1 MAAPRDDHGTSDSP
15 ARSGVTGTEN
25 DDTQMQDNRLWERV
39 REIFQMAVERPAAER
54 DRFVRDACGS
64 DDAVR
69 AEVESLLSSHDLA
82 GDFIE
87 PHAPARSFAPGNVI
101 AGRYRIIRLL
111 GSGGMGEVFEAEDEE
126 LHGHVALKII
136 RPEIASNPRILL
148 RFKREIQLARRV
160 THPSV
165 CRIYDVSH
173 HLSQSDAGIADR
185 RITFV
190 SMELLHGETLA
201 ERLRRSGR
209 FTTAE
214 ALPIIRQLAAGLAAA
229 HEASIVHRDLKSA
242 NVMLVPG
249 PAGQPPRVVI
259 TDFGLARQSD
269 AEANAEMAHLTETG
283 VLIGT
288 PHYMAPEQI
297 EEGAISPAT
306 DIYALG
312 VVMYEAVTGRL
323 PFSGTTPMSV
333 AVSRLNTSAPSPR
346 MFVPDLDPRWEA
358 VILRCLQRDPAA
370 RFQNANEIA
379 AALEPSAPMPR
390 IPTARTTARARP
402 SLYWLLLPALLIA
415 APFLIDAWKNLHAP
429 AAAPPASRA
438 NAATDLAAIKPRR
451 AVAVL
456 GFRNLSQRPDSAW
469 LSNAFTELLTNELAA
484 GETLRLASGEQ
495 VERMKSDLGLLPGEP
510 IPTSTLG
517 RVRTQLGTDVVVN
530 GSYLAV
536 GDQIRI
542 DVRLQDIASGN
553 TVGTVS
559 ETGTSAGLLDL
570 VTRTGSRLRN
580 ELGAAQLSQAEA
592 AGLRASHPKDPEA
605 TRLYVEGLAHLRHF
619 DALGARPLF
628 EQAIAREPAYPMTHS
643 ALAESLWNLGYESLA
658 SQSAEKALDL
668 SSALGREERLSI
680 EARSDVMH
688 KQWDKAIE
696 IYRSLFTFYPDEL
709 SYGIRLGLTQ
719 NAAGKGKDA
728 LETVKR
734 MRQLPP
740 PLRDDV
746 GIDLVEIDAYRGT
759 ADPKAELAAAR
770 RAETKAAA
778 AGMRSVVART
788 KGNQAYAL
796 RDLGKVDESV
806 ALLGET
812 VKIYEAIGDRT
823 NEARALTNLATS
835 LWQRG
840 DLKAAR
846 TMFERAL
853 AEHRQI
859 GHMTFVARTLNNLG
873 NVEYGMGE
881 VQKAEQTFREALR
894 IEQEM
899 NFITTLGPTLSN
911 LGAMRQVQGD
921 LDDAGRFFMQA
932 IEVSRKTDNRMGELL
947 GVINFAE
954 VQRFR
959 GHLAE
964 AHRYYDLGLELSRKS
979 ANTQEE
985 SYALACLGEL
995 ALEQD
1000 QLAEARKQHQAAL
1013 AIRKKSNEKL
1023 AIAQSQVFLAN
1034 LSIEEGKALDAVA
1047 SLPEAIEAFRNEHAT
1062 EDEAGAHET
1071 LARALLAQKKV
1082 AEAGTEIAIAGK
1094 LALTLKN
1101 VMLAA
1106 AIAATESRQLSAA
1119 GRYDE
1124 ADARAKASL
1133 AAAKSSQ
1140 LAMQQLDARLASA
1153 ENKARRGHA
1162 AETAAEKKTIRAE
1175 AEKLGL
1181 TLVAR
1186 KAA

>member
-1 MAAPRDDHGTSDSP
+1 
-15 ARSGVTGTEN
+15 
-25 DDTQMQDNRLWERV
+25 
-39 REIFQMAVERPAAER
+39 
-54 DRFVRDACGS
+54 
-64 DDAVR
+64 
-69 AEVESLLSSHDLA
+69 
-82 GDFIE
+82 
-87 PHAPARSFAPGNVI
+87 
-101 AGRYRIIRLL
+101 
-111 GSGGMGEVFEAEDEE
+111 
-126 LHGHVALKII
+126 
-136 RPEIASNPRILL
+136 
-148 RFKREIQLARRV
+148 
-160 THPSV
+160 
-165 CRIYDVSH
+165 
-173 HLSQSDAGIADR
+173 
-185 RITFV
+185 
-190 SMELLHGETLA
+190 
-201 ERLRRSGR
+201 
-209 FTTAE
+209 AE
-214 ALPIIRQLAAGLAAA
+214 ALPIVRQLAAGLAAA

-249 PAGQPPRVVI
+249 AAGQPLRVVI
-259 TDFGLARQSD
+259 TDFGLAQQTDS
-269 AEANAEMAHLTETG
+269 EANEELVHLTDTG

-297 EEGAISPAT
+297 EEGVISPAT

-333 AVSRLNTSAPSPR
+333 AVSRLRMSAPSPR
-346 MFVPDLDPRWEA
+346 MLVPDLDPRWEA

-370 RFQNANEIA
+370 RFQNAGEIA

-390 IPTARTTARARP
+390 IPLARSATRPRP
-402 SLYWLLLPALLIA
+402 SLYWLLLPALLMA
-415 APFLIDAWKNLHAP
+415 APFAIEGWKNLHAP
-429 AAAPPASRA
+429 ATPAAAQA
-438 NAATDLAAIKPRR
+438 TAATDLAAIKPRR

-456 GFRNLSQRPDSAW
+456 GFRNLSQRQDAAW
-469 LSNAFTELLTNELAA
+469 LSNAFTELLTSELSA

-495 VERMKSDLGLLPGEP
+495 VERMKSDLGLSAADT
-510 IPTSTLG
+510 IPTGTLG
-517 RVRTQLGTDVVVN
+517 RVRTQLGADLAVD

-542 DVRLQDIASGN
+542 DVRMQDLASGD

-570 VTRTGSRLRN
+570 VSRTGSRLRS

-592 AGLRASHPKDPEA
+592 AGLRASHPKDAEA

-628 EQAIAREPAYPMTHS
+628 EQAITREPGYPMTHS

-658 SQSAEKALDL
+658 SQSAEKALAL
-668 SSALGREERLSI
+668 SSAFGREERLTI

-688 KQWDKAIE
+688 KQWDKGIE

-719 NAAGKGKDA
+719 NAAGKAKDA

-746 GIDLVEIDAYRGT
+746 GIDLVEVDAYRGV
-759 ADPKAELAAAR
+759 ADPKAELAAAKH
-770 RAETKAAA
+770 AESKAAA
-778 AGMRSVVART
+778 AGMRSVVARA
-788 KGNQAYAL
+788 KGNEAYAL

-846 TMFERAL
+846 AMFERAL
-853 AEHRQI
+853 TQHRQI

-873 NVEYGMGE
+873 NVEYGMGD

-894 IEQEM
+894 IEQQM
-899 NFITTLGPTLSN
+899 NFITTMGPTLSN

-932 IEVSRKTDNRMGELL
+932 IDVSRKTDNQTGELL
-947 GVINFAE
+947 GVVNFAE

-964 AHRYYDLGLELSRKS
+964 SRRYYDTGLALSRKV

-985 SYALACLGEL
+985 SYTLASLGEL
-995 ALEQD
+995 ALAQG
-1000 QLAEARKQHQAAL
+1000 QLAEARTQHQAAI

-1023 AIAQSQVFLAN
+1023 AIAQSLVFLAN
-1034 LSIEEGKALDAVA
+1034 LSIEEGKPQDAVA
-1047 SLPEAIEAFRNEHAT
+1047 PLHEALEAFHKEQSL

-1071 LARALLAQKKV
+1071 LARAFLAQKRI
-1082 AEAGTEIAIAGK
+1082 AEAGMEIASAKK
-1094 LALTLKN
+1094 LAQTLKN

-1106 AIAATESRQLSAA
+1106 AIAVTEARQLTAS

-1124 ADARAKASL
+1124 ADLRAKESL

-1140 LAMQQLDARLASA
+1140 LAMQQLDARLAGA
-1153 ENKARRGHA
+1153 ENQARRGRSTEA
-1162 AETAAEKKTIRAE
+1162 ASEKKVIRAE
-1175 AEKLGL
+1175 AEKIGL
-1181 TLVAR
+1181 RLMAR

>member
-1 MAAPRDDHGTSDSP
+1 M
-15 ARSGVTGTEN
+15 TGIEN
-25 DDTQMQDNRLWERV
+25 DDTQLQEGNFWERV
-39 REIFQMAVERPAAER
+39 REIFQAAVEQPPAER
-54 DRFVRDACGS
+54 ARFVRDACGS

-69 AEVESLLSSHDLA
+69 EEVESLLSSHDLA
-82 GDFIE
+82 GGFIE
-87 PHAPARSFAPGNVI
+87 PETPARSFAPGNVV

-126 LHGHVALKII
+126 LHGRVALKII

-201 ERLRRSGR
+201 ERLRRAGR

-214 ALPIIRQLAAGLAAA
+214 ALPIVRQLAAGLAAA

-249 PAGQPPRVVI
+249 AAGQPLRVVI
-259 TDFGLARQSD
+259 TDFGLAQQTDS
-269 AEANAEMAHLTETG
+269 EANGELAHLTDTG

-297 EEGAISPAT
+297 EEGVISPAT

-312 VVMYEAVTGRL
+312 VVMFETVTGRL
-323 PFSGTTPMSV
+323 PFSGNTPMSV
-333 AVSRLNTSAPSPR
+333 AVSRLSTSAPSPR
-346 MFVPDLDPRWEA
+346 TLVPDLDQRWEA

-370 RFQNANEIA
+370 RFQNAAEIA
-379 AALEPSAPMPR
+379 AVLDPSARMPR
-390 IPTARTTARARP
+390 IPPAPSATRARP

-415 APFLIDAWKNLHAP
+415 APFVIEGWKNLHAP
-429 AAAPPASRA
+429 AAPTAVHAT
-438 NAATDLAAIKPRR
+438 AATDLAAIKPRR

-456 GFRNLSQRPDSAW
+456 GFRNLSQRPDAAW
-469 LSNAFTELLTNELAA
+469 LSNAFSELLTSELSA

-495 VERMKSDLGLLPGEP
+495 VERMKTDLGLAADDT
-510 IPTSTLG
+510 IPTDTLG
-517 RVRTQLGTDVVVN
+517 RVREQLGSDLVVD
-530 GSYLAV
+530 GSYLTV

-542 DVRLQDIASGN
+542 DVRLQDLASGD

-570 VTRTGSRLRN
+570 VSRTGSRLRN

-592 AGLRASHPKDPEA
+592 AGLRASHPKDAGA

-628 EQAIAREPAYPMTHS
+628 EQAIAREPDYPMTHS
-643 ALAESLWNLGYESLA
+643 ALAETLWNLGYESQA
-658 SQSAEKALDL
+658 SQSAEKALAL
-668 SSALGREERLSI
+668 SSAFGREERLTI

-719 NAAGKGKDA
+719 DASGKAKDA

-746 GIDLVEIDAYRGT
+746 GIDIVEVEAYRGT
-759 ADPKAELAAAR
+759 ADPKAELAAAK
-770 RAETKAAA
+770 RAESKAAA
-778 AGMRSVVART
+778 AGMRSVVARV
-788 KGNQAYAL
+788 KGNEAYAL

-840 DLKAAR
+840 DLKAAQA
-846 TMFERAL
+846 MFERAL
-853 AEHRQI
+853 AEHRRI

-873 NVEYGMGE
+873 NVEYGMGDAA
-881 VQKAEQTFREALR
+881 KAEQTFREALR
-894 IEQEM
+894 IEQQM
-899 NFITTLGPTLSN
+899 NFILNMGQTLSN

-921 LDDAGRFFMQA
+921 LDDAARFYMQA
-932 IEVSRKTDNRMGELL
+932 IEVSRKTDSQTGELL
-947 GVINFAE
+947 GVVNFAE

-964 AHRYYDLGLELSRKS
+964 ARRYYDTGLALSRKTS
-979 ANTQEE
+979 NTQQE
-985 SYALACLGEL
+985 SYTLACLGEL
-995 ALEQD
+995 ALAQD
-1000 QLAEARKQHQAAL
+1000 QLGEARTWHQAAI

-1023 AIAQSQVFLAN
+1023 AIAQSLVFLAN
-1034 LSIEEGKALDAVA
+1034 LSIEEGKPQDAVA
-1047 SLPEAIEAFRNEHAT
+1047 PLHEAIEAFHKEQSV

-1071 LARALLAQKKV
+1071 LARALLAQKKTD
-1082 AEAGTEIAIAGK
+1082 EAGAEIASAKK
-1094 LALTLKN
+1094 LAQPLKN

-1106 AIAATESRQLSAA
+1106 AIAATEARQLTAS
-1119 GRYDE
+1119 GHYDE

-1140 LAMQQLDARLASA
+1140 LAMQQLDARLAGA
-1153 ENKARRGHA
+1153 ENQARRGHS
-1162 AETAAEKKTIRAE
+1162 AE
-1175 AEKLGL
+1175 AASAKKAIHAEAMKSGL
-1181 TLVAR
+1181 LLIAR
-1186 KAA
+1186 KSA

>member
-1 MAAPRDDHGTSDSP
+1 
-15 ARSGVTGTEN
+15 
-25 DDTQMQDNRLWERV
+25 
-39 REIFQMAVERPAAER
+39 
-54 DRFVRDACGS
+54 
-64 DDAVR
+64 
-69 AEVESLLSSHDLA
+69 
-82 GDFIE
+82 
-87 PHAPARSFAPGNVI
+87 
-101 AGRYRIIRLL
+101 
-111 GSGGMGEVFEAEDEE
+111 
-126 LHGHVALKII
+126 
-136 RPEIASNPRILL
+136 
-148 RFKREIQLARRV
+148 
-160 THPSV
+160 
-165 CRIYDVSH
+165 
-173 HLSQSDAGIADR
+173 
-185 RITFV
+185 
-190 SMELLHGETLA
+190 
-201 ERLRRSGR
+201 
-209 FTTAE
+209 
-214 ALPIIRQLAAGLAAA
+214 
-229 HEASIVHRDLKSA
+229 
-242 NVMLVPG
+242 
-249 PAGQPPRVVI
+249 
-259 TDFGLARQSD
+259 
-269 AEANAEMAHLTETG
+269 
-283 VLIGT
+283 
-288 PHYMAPEQI
+288 
-297 EEGAISPAT
+297 
-306 DIYALG
+306 
-312 VVMYEAVTGRL
+312 
-323 PFSGTTPMSV
+323 
-333 AVSRLNTSAPSPR
+333 
-346 MFVPDLDPRWEA
+346 

-370 RFQNANEIA
+370 RFQNANDVA
-379 AALEPSAPMPR
+379 AALEPSAPMPH
-390 IPTARTTARARP
+390 IPAVPTARARR

-415 APFLIDAWKNLHAP
+415 APFVIEAWKNLHAP
-429 AAAPPASRA
+429 AAAPPAARA
-438 NAATDLAAIKPRR
+438 SAATDLAAVKPRR

-456 GFRNLSQRPDSAW
+456 GFRNLSQRAESAW
-469 LSNAFTELLTNELAA
+469 LSNAFAELLTNELAA

-495 VERMKSDLGLLPGEP
+495 VERMKSDLGLAAGEQ

-517 RVRTQLGTDVVVN
+517 RVRTQLGTDLVVN

-559 ETGTSAGLLDL
+559 ETGTAAGLLDL
-570 VTRTGSRLRN
+570 VSRTGSRLRN
-580 ELGAAQLSQAEA
+580 ELGAAQLSQAEV
-592 AGLRASHPKDPEA
+592 AGLRASHPKDSEA

-628 EQAIAREPAYPMTHS
+628 ERAVAREPAYPMTHS
-643 ALAESLWNLGYESLA
+643 ALAETLWSLGYESLA

-688 KQWDKAIE
+688 KRWDKAIE

-719 NAAGKGKDA
+719 NAAGKAKDA

-759 ADPKAELAAAR
+759 ADPKSELAAAQ
-770 RAETKAAA
+770 RAEAKAAA

-846 TMFERAL
+846 AMFERAL

-932 IEVSRKTDNRMGELL
+932 IEVSRKTDNQMGELL

-964 AHRYYDLGLELSRKS
+964 ARRYYDTGLELSRKS
-979 ANTQEE
+979 ANTQQE
-985 SYALACLGEL
+985 SYALASLGEL

-1000 QLAEARKQHQAAL
+1000 QLPEARTRHQAAL

-1023 AIAQSQVFLAN
+1023 SIAQSQVFLAN
-1034 LSIEEGKALDAVA
+1034 LSIEEGKAQDAAA

-1071 LARALLAQKKV
+1071 LACALLAQKKV
-1082 AEAGTEIAIAGK
+1082 AEAGTEIAIASK

-1162 AETAAEKKTIRAE
+1162 SEAAAEKKTIRAE
-1175 AEKLGL
+1175 AEKVGL
-1181 TLVAR
+1181 ALVAR
-1186 KAA
+1186 KAT